1 MKYIILLV
9 IIFTLFACSNIDSD
23 LQPEPNENQ
32 PTFNDNSSMD
42 NSDNFC
48 TLNSGE
54 EVEEGW
60 SGNDTGSNFCNK
72 CRCMN
77 GNLACTRMACIPK
90 PLPPTSTSV
99 PPTATRVPPTPTLVP
114 PTVTPVPPTATQV
127 LPTPTS
133 IATKEALYS
142 DYSDDPKN
150 PTFIEFTENKILISD
165 QFGGIDRDY
174 ITFTVP
180 EKAKVK
186 SIILKSF
193 TGEDKIAFFALEKN
207 NKYTVNDDITK
218 MISYGHFGPGT
229 DYSQVGNDILYYDKN
244 IDQKTR
250 EKVELG
256 PGEYTLRIQQ
266 GTSANA
272 SYELIVYL
280 E

>member
-1 MKYIILLV
+1 MKYLILLV

-23 LQPEPNENQ
+23 LQLVATENQ

-99 PPTATRVPPTPTLVP
+99 PPTATLVPPTPTLVP

-165 QFGGIDRDY
+165 HFGGIER
-174 ITFTVP
+174 
-180 EKAKVK
+180 
-186 SIILKSF
+186 
-193 TGEDKIAFFALEKN
+193 GLE
-207 NKYTVNDDITK
+207 
-218 MISYGHFGPGT
+218 
-229 DYSQVGNDILYYDKN
+229 VG
-244 IDQKTR
+244 
-250 EKVELG
+250 
-256 PGEYTLRIQQ
+256 
-266 GTSANA
+266 
-272 SYELIVYL
+272 
-280 E
+280 